1 MDWYYTWKLTPD
13 DSYFQPPPCV
23 EFIPMVFDGHD
34 ATAEKLAQ
42 APGNVLLGFNE
53 PDNPRYSNMNVPA
66 AVWFCPELMK
76 TGKRLGSPAGAKD
89 ILKSGTWV
97 DLFMKE
103 ATARNYRVD
112 FMTVHYYGMSSKT
125 WSNITRAVEDMRVYL
140 EGVHA
145 KYKRPIWV
153 TEWSLVKWGPNQ
165 INNKYA
171 SSEAQAKFAKY
182 AAQMMDKL
190 PFVERYAYF
199 SLIKYEPPATSYLY
213 DSHGAITPVGQAY
226 RSVEAK

>member
-1 MDWYYTWKLTPD
+1 
-13 DSYFQPPPCV
+13 
-23 EFIPMVFDGHD
+23 MVYNGTGI
-34 ATAEKLAQ
+34 TAAKLAK
-42 APGNVLLGFNE
+42 APGNVLLGYNE
-53 PDNPRYSNMNVPA
+53 PDHKLHGNLDLGAGLRFWPK
-66 AVWFCPELMK
+66 LMK

-125 WSNITRAVEDMRVYL
+125 WSNITRAVEDMRAYL

-171 SSEAQAKFAKY
+171 TSEAQAKFAKY

-190 PFVERYAYF
+190 PYVERYAYF

-213 DSHGAITPVGQAY
+213 DSHGAITPVGRAY

>member
-1 MDWYYTWKLTPD
+1 
-13 DSYFQPPPCV
+13 
-23 EFIPMVFDGHD
+23 MVFDGHD
-34 ATAEKLAQ
+34 ATPEKLAQ
-42 APGNVLLGFNE
+42 APGNVMLGFNE
-53 PDNPRYSNMNVPA
+53 PDNPRYANMNVPA
-66 AVWFCPELMK
+66 AVWFWPELMK

-153 TEWSLVKWGPNQ
+153 TEWSLVKWGPGHVV
-165 INNKYA
+165 NKYA
-171 SSEAQAKFAKY
+171 STEIEAKFGKY

-190 PFVERYAYF
+190 PYVERYAYF

-213 DSHGAITPVGQAY
+213 DSHGAITPVGRAY

>member
-1 MDWYYTWKLTPD
+1 MVYNAD
-13 DSYFQPPPCV
+13 DTVP
-23 EFIPMVFDGHD
+23 
-34 ATAEKLAQ
+34 EKLMY
-42 APGNVLLGFNE
+42 APGDVLLAFNE
-53 PDNPRYSNMNVPA
+53 PDNPLYANMSVQEA
-66 AVWFCPELMK
+66 IWFWPGLMDAK
-76 TGKRLGSPAGAKD
+76 KRLSSPAGAKD
-89 ILKSGTWV
+89 ILKSGSWI

-103 ATARNYRVD
+103 VTTRNYRVD
-112 FMTVHYYGMSSKT
+112 FMAVHYYGQNT
-125 WSNITRAVEDMRVYL
+125 EAWSNATRLVEDMRVYL
-140 EGVHA
+140 EKVHL
-145 KYKRPIWV
+145 KYQMPIWV